1 MNKTLY
7 IGTTNVPNIFH
18 IGMTER
24 FPKERW
30 KDSDYSKL
38 PYVPEPVAFY
48 DIGNKRDHDVHF
60 LLREYGIKDLR
71 QLGRSRSP
79 EIFEV
84 GGDSPIELIKSKV
97 EQALEQLKTGIR
109 PFSKQYNPRPHQK
122 WANQQILNRF
132 DGSKTIIQP
141 LNLAARFGKTLQALS
156 LFKDSNL
163 KVMVVAGFWLAA
175 NESFVK
181 TIKEGFDITSDV
193 AIIKPDYEQFKNAIA
208 KGQRVLIDL
217 SLHTETDKID
227 SALIHDLSTYNS
239 IIYVDEA
246 DFGAWTSSSRKTLN
260 LFLAKGINLVCVATG
275 TNIDR
280 ALIGTRGHIEAP
292 ITVSYLDL
300 LEAKH
305 GKGYLFEP
313 GGFCTDDPQ
322 KWQDRLS
329 DIVELDVLKLDA
341 GKDLIEELNDLT
353 DEKRPN
359 MAKIFSKKN
368 QHISKKILTSL
379 FIDEECGNDIFGL
392 YATKYGS
399 IVHPAIMMF
408 IPGTK
413 ADVTNLIN
421 VGKSIAPS
429 YNWIALHGDDH
440 TNRTAEESIKSII
453 ASGGERTVIIS
464 CCMGARSFSVPN
476 IIAVIN
482 CKDGGS
488 IGTAVQQASR
498 CLTPGCDKKVGLVVD
513 YSFNTDRSSSF
524 ETHLIS
530 SAIQYDSLDTDAAI
544 RRVYGLVNFLRKDD
558 EGYLV
563 TLTEDNF
570 LKYVTSVEN
579 LGNMGKATIDI
590 EGLISNTSLLE
601 MLENIQSNTTNDKWR
616 GVLDKARTYI
626 KSNNKEKNQVDPEK
640 KAIRDL
646 IKKINV
652 IVDSA
657 SNAYY
662 MAPNCNSFK
671 DCLVEIASN
680 PNKNAEYI
688 NLVGIGADVVY
699 DEICNFLNLSF
710 MDLIILRADNCDF
723 QHNFNFSSV
732 DHTSNLFDL

>member
-246 DFGAWTSSSRKTLN
+246 DFGAWTPSSRKTLN